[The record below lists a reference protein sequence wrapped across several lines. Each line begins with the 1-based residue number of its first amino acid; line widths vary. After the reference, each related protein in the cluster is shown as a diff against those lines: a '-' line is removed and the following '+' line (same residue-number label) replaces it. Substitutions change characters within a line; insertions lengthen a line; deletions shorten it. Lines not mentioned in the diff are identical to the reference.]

1 MEPKRSRVATGPNVF
16 TEAAYRADPKRV
28 IAHAEAT
35 GSAIVTRSDGT
46 TRFMIAIPPAEPAGT
61 AD

>member
-1 MEPKRSRVATGPNVF
+1 MEPKRSPIAQGPNVF
-16 TEAAYRADPKRV
+16 TEAEYRADAKRV
-28 IAHAEAT
+28 IAYAEQT

-46 TRFMIAIPPAEPAGT
+46 PRFMIAIPPAEPAGS